1 MATPL
6 VVSPGSLAVKIS
18 LVLVTQNRPDLAR
31 QALDSL
37 TRCSSQVDQV
47 VVVDQSQPGQLLQAP
62 SDIDYL
68 AICEQGLSRGRNRG
82 IALARGDIIVCIDD
96 DCTVQ
101 PGWLDDLK
109 SRFSDCPQLG
119 LVFGQVIPVAHD
131 PAQVVIPG
139 LVFHQSALAR
149 NFSERIRVEGMG
161 ACMALRRR
169 CWERVSGFDCELG
182 AGTSLRAGEE
192 LDFSLRV
199 MASGYWVSNEPG
211 FQVFHHG
218 SRSLEELAALAGG
231 YWQGTGAAI
240 FKNLR
245 AGRLEVGIYL
255 AHLALR
261 FLIGRSPHN
270 HGLPVSRLLRF
281 QAFLRG
287 AAKGFCYR
295 SLEVKS

>member
-1 MATPL
+1 MKL
-6 VVSPGSLAVKIS
+6 S
-18 LVLVTQNRPDLAR
+18 LVLVTRNRPELAR
-31 QALDSL
+31 QALDSV
-37 TRCSSQVDQV
+37 TRSSSQVDQV

-62 SDIDYL
+62 NDIDYL

-82 IALARGDIIVCIDD
+82 IDLARGEIIVCIDD

-109 SRFSDCPQLG
+109 RRFSDCPQLG

-139 LVFHQSALAR
+139 LVFKKSSLAR
-149 NFSERIRVEGMG
+149 NFAERIRVEGMG

-169 CWERVSGFDCELG
+169 CWERVSGFDSQLG
-182 AGTSLRAGEE
+182 AGTSLCAGEE

-199 MASGYWVSNEPG
+199 MALGYWISNEPR

-218 SRSLEELAALAGG
+218 SRSHEELAALARG
-231 YWQGTGAAI
+231 YWQGTGAAL

-245 AGRLEVGIYL
+245 AGRLEVGLYL
-255 AHLALR
+255 AQLALR
-261 FLIGRSPHN
+261 FFVGRSAHN
-270 HGLPVSRLLRF
+270 HGLPVSRLLRL
-281 QAFLRG
+281 QAFLQG
-287 AAKGFCYR
+287 AAKGMCYR